1 MYQQANQQ
9 RLKNLYKMLLEMAT
23 GNLVYRID
31 VGIKD
36 DDLDRLSSQLNN
48 IAEKMECVVS
58 KPEYADYNLHLP
70 INFPSDSKSDSALI
84 LNVLQYI
91 QNHLEEPLPS
101 TRMLSKMFSTNEFT
115 LKDNFRKIVKTSI
128 YQYYNDK
135 RLKKAEFLILQTQI
149 PLKEI
154 AFMCGFSEYTNFYK
168 SFKKKFG
175 YTPSSMSRENL
186 S

>member
-1 MYQQANQQ
+1 
-9 RLKNLYKMLLEMAT
+9 MAT
-23 GNLVYRID
+23 GNLAFRID

-36 DDLDRLSSQLNN
+36 DDLDRLSYQLNN

-135 RLKKAEFLILQTQI
+135 RLKKSHFLIQETSI
-149 PLKEI
+149 SLKEI
-154 AFMCGFSEYTNFYK
+154 SLMCGFNDYPNFYK
-168 SFKKKFG
+168 AFKKKFN
-175 YTPSSMSRENL
+175 YPPSELNRENA
-186 S
+186 SNNS